1 MALALTLG
9 RRGTGRT
16 WPNPAVGALVVK
28 DGLIVGRGWTQPGGR
43 PHAESEALMRAGTH
57 ARGATLY
64 VTLEPCTHEG
74 KTPPCTESI
83 VAAKIARVVS
93 AMVDPNPLVAGAG
106 HWQLAE
112 RGIVVEV
119 GVCADEARRAH
130 AGHIRRMR
138 DGRPHVCVKLAVSAD
153 GKIALAAGRPT
164 AITAEQARR
173 RVHLMRAM
181 SDAVVTG
188 ISTVLADDPQL
199 TCRLPGMPSPARVVL
214 DSRLRLPLASKLV
227 TTMGLAPLWVF
238 AGPPASAER
247 EQALAA
253 HGVEVH
259 RVEESTD
266 GLGLAMVLSLL
277 AQRGI
282 TRMML
287 EAGPKLTTAFL
298 AANLID
304 ELALFRSPI
313 PIGEEGTDALEGL
326 PLCAL
331 LSSAPLQHIATETI
345 GPDLLEFYERT

>member
-1 MALALTLG
+1 
-9 RRGTGRT
+9 
-16 WPNPAVGALVVK
+16 
-28 DGLIVGRGWTQPGGR
+28 
-43 PHAESEALMRAGTH
+43 
-57 ARGATLY
+57 
-64 VTLEPCTHEG
+64 
-74 KTPPCTESI
+74 
-83 VAAKIARVVS
+83 
-93 AMVDPNPLVAGAG
+93 
-106 HWQLAE
+106 
-112 RGIVVEV
+112 
-119 GVCADEARRAH
+119 
-130 AGHIRRMR
+130 
-138 DGRPHVCVKLAVSAD
+138 
-153 GKIALAAGRPT
+153 
-164 AITAEQARR
+164 
-173 RVHLMRAM
+173 M

-326 PLCAL
+326 PLSAL